1 MPEEIKNA
9 ALFLRLGL
17 RSTLIHHENE
27 AFWKR
32 SLNRRNL
39 KLQLFFPTVTPT
51 VYTNPS
57 RKRNFSKT
65 LFKLEEV
72 ENAGRVD
79 GKHFE
84 NEAFSNAMTTSR

>member
-39 KLQLFFPTVTPT
+39 KLQLFFF
-51 VYTNPS
+51 YGYAY
-57 RKRNFSKT
+57 R
-65 LFKLEEV
+65 L
-72 ENAGRVD
+72 
-79 GKHFE
+79 H
-84 NEAFSNAMTTSR
+84 